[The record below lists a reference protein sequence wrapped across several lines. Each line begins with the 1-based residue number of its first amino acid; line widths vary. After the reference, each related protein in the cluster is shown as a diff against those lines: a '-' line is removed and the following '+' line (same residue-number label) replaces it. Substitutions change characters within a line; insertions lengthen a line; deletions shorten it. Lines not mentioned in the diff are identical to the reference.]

1 MFFLQ
6 GRFIFGPDARSLF
19 VTMFLIVAPVSIFCA
34 FVARGLMDDFSYG
47 MGLSVMIA
55 AVLFTAY
62 VSTILVSSPKHTTFI
77 DFVVVSFYFLIYA
90 VTGILAKS

>member
-1 MFFLQ
+1 MVQ

-34 FVARGLMDDFSYG
+34 FVARGLMGDFSYG

-62 VSTILVSSPKHTTFI
+62 VSTILGISFFQITSFI
-77 DFVVVSFYFLIYA
+77 DFLGCA
-90 VTGILAKS
+90 VLLLDICNYWNTS

>member
-1 MFFLQ
+1 VASILLQVFFLQ

-34 FVARGLMDDFSYG
+34 FVARELMDNFSYG

-55 AVLFTAY
+55 VVLFTAY
-62 VSTILVSSPKHTTFI
+62 VSIIL
-77 DFVVVSFYFLIYA
+77 
-90 VTGILAKS
+90 GIFPNHHLH